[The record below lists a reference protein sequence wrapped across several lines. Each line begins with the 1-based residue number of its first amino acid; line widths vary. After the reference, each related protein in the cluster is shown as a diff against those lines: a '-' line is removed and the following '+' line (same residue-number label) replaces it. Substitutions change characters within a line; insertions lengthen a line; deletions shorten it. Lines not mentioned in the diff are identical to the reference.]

1 VLAAA
6 ALVALDQM
14 VERLAEDHANARR
27 TAETV
32 AAAVPGSVDPAAVDT
47 NMVLLQ
53 AAPFGTDAPG
63 LVKRLADH
71 GVLAA
76 DIDPDQVRL
85 VFYYEVTA
93 EDADRAAS
101 AIVAAAG

>member
-6 ALVALDQM
+6 ALVALDEM

-32 AAAVPGSVDPAAVDT
+32 AAAVPGGVDPAGVET
-47 NMVLLQ
+47 NMVLLR
-53 AAPFGTDAPG
+53 AAAFGTDAPG

-76 DIDPDQVRL
+76 DVDPRQVRL
-85 VFYYEVTA
+85 VFHYEVTPT
-93 EDADRAAS
+93 DADRAAA
-101 AIVAAAG
+101 AIVATAG

>member
-1 VLAAA
+1 
-6 ALVALDQM
+6 M

-76 DIDPDQVRL
+76 DVDPDQVRL
-85 VFYYEVTA
+85 VFHYEVTA
-93 EDADRAAS
+93 SDADRAAS